1 MTRKDFDKYLN
12 ALQQAHDLTI
22 KLDGLL
28 RKADPDNAFVC
39 FPPFNEM
46 LELMEKSLGLKKDFL
61 GYTTLSY
68 YVYECDFGRNDV
80 KMLWDGKPIK
90 LKSYEDVWN
99 QIQREKG

>member
-12 ALQQAHDLTI
+12 ALQRSYDLTI
-22 KLDGLL
+22 KLDDLL
-28 RKADPDNAFVC
+28 SKADPDNAFFC

-46 LELMEKSLGLKKDFL
+46 LELMEKSLGLEKGSY

-68 YVYECDFGRNDV
+68 YIFECDFGRNDRE
-80 KMLWDGKPIK
+80 MLWNGKQVK
-90 LKSYEDVWN
+90 LKSFEDVWN